1 MNIRLITALG
11 NNDPK
16 YFKTRHNVGFWWI
29 DQLAHQNNL
38 DWQKSDHGT
47 GSITKLMHEGKT
59 IILFKPGL
67 LMNINGQPIAKCA
80 HYFKIP
86 SNQILLIYDDLDLNV
101 GIIKLKQSEGHGG
114 HNGVRD
120 LQQLINIK
128 EILRLKIG
136 IGKPKSKDQTSNYVL
151 QKPSKSDEDILKK
164 NITQSQENFQLLLSG
179 NINKYQQYIAKINQ
193 GDS

>member
-29 DQLAHQNNL
+29 DQLAHQHNL
-38 DWQKSDHGT
+38 VWQKSDHGT
-47 GSITKLMHEGKT
+47 GSITKLIHDGKT

-67 LMNINGQPIAKCA
+67 LMNINGQPIAQCA

-101 GIIKLKQSEGHGG
+101 GIMKLKHSEGHGG
-114 HNGVRD
+114 HNGVRN
-120 LQQLINIK
+120 LQQHINIK

-136 IGKPKSKDQTSNYVL
+136 IGKPTTKEQTSDYVL
-151 QKPSKSDEDILKK
+151 QKPNEFDEDTLKK
-164 NITQSQENFQLLLSG
+164 NITQSQKDFQLLLTG
-179 NINKYQQYIAKINQ
+179 NVNTYQQHIAKINQ